1 LATPPP
7 QTTAQPSP
15 LDLLIA
21 QYLLTHPALAQ
32 WMQNRRDAYLNS
44 IVGTRLVQLV
54 NILRGAQQTA
64 LRTGKPADPAD
75 IEQQLNSVLAGP
87 KIGIPVHGANV
98 SQIGHGQ
105 ETHEDQTLHG
115 APGGP
120 AESSAGNVGQ
130 TEVSAAVAGAA
141 HVVYREAGVAEHEWV
156 TAEDEKVCPIC
167 AANETAGP
175 ITLGL
180 PFPSGDLIPPAH
192 PRCRCTTTPVEAQ
205 SVEPYVQQREQE
217 PLRWW
222 GWPNTSL
229 EEEVR
234 LQNKSLA
241 NWWLHKVGP
250 KGYIHGWI
258 FVGYGSEGA
267 GMSVHHPDLGSG
279 KLTEL
284 SGPPGGKRV
293 AHVQFDNGEE
303 HSFDLTYM
311 SQMHGTREDLAVGL
325 HPRPAPEPKLNP
337 RVTRNPLTGRLG
349 GTSITPQQLRA
360 VQDYIG
366 PDQNA
371 LINGLLRGNVNHPP
385 TQESQDAALAD
396 IKTLDDLLAR
406 HTVTS
411 RTVTYRG
418 VALTPALAA
427 QLKPGSTFTDKAYV
441 SSSTSPVWAQRFA
454 QLRSAGHTEGIPVDV
469 PAAGGVPTL
478 LRVTIPAG
486 SHMVPGEPEIGE
498 FILPRGSTFHVDKVS
513 PSLISL
519 SLTGTKPGPII
530 SVPTAPPSDL
540 EQVLRDSIT
549 KVASHTA
556 AAQRMAWTEDEIEF
570 TAIKNGP
577 GDHEEEVRLQN
588 KTLASYWL
596 HKVGPKGYIHGWIY
610 VGSPTGVMGRHV
622 THPVHGTGKIVDTHS
637 PVDERGVVSGEQTVT
652 VQYKDGTRET
662 YGFRERGTTA
672 EYLSPGLQERP
683 TSPPQLKPPVSM
695 STGFTMLESEQL
707 TVGQRQA
714 LTHYVQPD
722 SNAVINGTLRGHVV
736 DYQPDQPELDRAM
749 LDINTMD
756 KLLTAHT
763 LTSPATTYRGIALTP
778 ALRAQMKPGA
788 TFTDKA
794 YVSTT
799 TSLDW
804 ARKFAQMR
812 ATGHAENLPEVAS
825 MGGTPTVLKLSIPTG
840 SHMIPGEPD
849 IGEYVLPR
857 SSSFRVDQVT
867 PGQISLSYLG
877 SAAPA
882 VKMPSLD
889 QQASHIAAVVMG
901 QHHSSERPVH
911 TRTKAANPRHAAAAQ
926 RMAWAED
933 EIEFGPVAKNG
944 AGASEYGRMPGWC
957 PRCEGK
963 GCPECEPGDEEVDDR
978 EALAKCLSCG
988 CGLPHDDH
996 GDKRNITL
1004 DDVEA
1009 AGTAMDIAPGQAGS
1023 NIADWFRTEQ
1033 VAAAA
1038 EPPNKPK
1045 MLELPDEHGNPSGLW
1060 VAKEAVAML
1069 SDYLEKKNSPRG
1081 SAQTLRD
1088 YWSGHGHSGPSHGAF
1103 EHAIA
1108 WGTPGDFDRCVAMV
1122 TEHAKMSPDHAK
1134 GYCNLRHHDALGIY
1148 PATHAKDIREGEGKK

>member
-250 KGYIHGWI
+250 HGYIHGWI
-258 FVGYGSEGA
+258 YVGAPGTGEDLRTADPNFDALSHYMNQAA
-267 GMSVHHPDLGSG
+267 GRA
-279 KLTEL
+279 L
-284 SGPPGGKRV
+284 SGPPAPKPSETPDWVGDNRNKIAVHVDPANGGHSSTLWSNPSIAKDKVGKQLDNQARYVPGVVYKTRVNVTDQGVGPLGNPMGPNTVGSNNIGGYITLKPKVLNPVDGDALLYSDTENGWWVKPDQGQTLADLVTAHEVGHGVAAAFFGNTTGTDTGKIGQPSLWGPLADAIGAPKPDLDQETYGGKEYSSYSALSRW
-293 AHVQFDNGEE
+293 ATQN
-303 HSFDLTYM
+303 
-311 SQMHGTREDLAVGL
+311 RESITSSVSRYAAKNLNETLAEL
-325 HPRPAPEPKLNP
+325 WAEYTTNSHPRNPAKLYGDWVMKNLP
-337 RVTRNPLTGRLG
+337 
-349 GTSITPQQLRA
+349 
-360 VQDYIG
+360 
-366 PDQNA
+366 
-371 LINGLLRGNVNHPP
+371 H
-385 TQESQDAALAD
+385 
-396 IKTLDDLLAR
+396 
-406 HTVTS
+406 
-411 RTVTYRG
+411 RT
-418 VALTPALAA
+418 
-427 QLKPGSTFTDKAYV
+427 
-441 SSSTSPVWAQRFA
+441 
-454 QLRSAGHTEGIPVDV
+454 
-469 PAAGGVPTL
+469 
-478 LRVTIPAG
+478 
-486 SHMVPGEPEIGE
+486 
-498 FILPRGSTFHVDKVS
+498 
-513 PSLISL
+513 
-519 SLTGTKPGPII
+519 TKPG
-530 SVPTAPPSDL
+530 AYKPPKYMWQATPGMETSDGT
-540 EQVLRDSIT
+540 VLST
-549 KVASHTA
+549 SEWNWEA
-556 AAQRMAWTEDEIEF
+556 
-570 TAIKNGP
+570 
-577 GDHEEEVRLQN
+577 RLQN
-588 KTLASYWL
+588 KSLKDYWL

-637 PVDERGVVSGEQTVT
+637 PVDERGAVSGEQTVT